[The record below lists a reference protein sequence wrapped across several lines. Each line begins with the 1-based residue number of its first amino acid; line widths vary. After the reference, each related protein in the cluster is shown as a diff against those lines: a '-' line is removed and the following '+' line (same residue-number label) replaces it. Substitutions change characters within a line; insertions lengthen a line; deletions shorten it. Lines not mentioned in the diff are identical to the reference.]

1 MDFESF
7 LKGKISIEEMVAGFE
22 ETIAAT
28 VDMLLQKQTEPQTV
42 IDEESDVIFIDMYG
56 GDTSFKEV

>member
-7 LKGKISIEEMVAGFE
+7 LKGKISIEEMVVGFE
-22 ETIAAT
+22 KTIAAT
-28 VDMLLQKQTEPQTV
+28 VEMLLQKETEPQAV
-42 IDEESDVIFIDMYG
+42 IDEDNDVIFIDMYG